1 MAGQAWR
8 GVAWLGWVRQA
19 RRGKARRGKA
29 RQGKAGMEKAGM
41 KYETKTK
48 KDYAPTG
55 IPARVM
61 QALVEAGGEAQA
73 VALERACGVERV
85 LGHLR
90 PAVSNGAVVHFKRGR
105 YSFFR
110 LGSGMQGVRKVF
122 TIFSGRFPRC
132 TTAENYAIWKAAAL
146 HSQPLKHL
154 GYCEDCSRDYQTEM
168 KLQERCENPA
178 VWFQDGHAGIGPK

>member
-1 MAGQAWR
+1 
-8 GVAWLGWVRQA
+8 
-19 RRGKARRGKA
+19 
-29 RQGKAGMEKAGM
+29 MEKAGM

-55 IPARVM
+55 TPARVM

-110 LGSGMQGVRKVF
+110 LGSEMQGVRKVF
-122 TIFSGRFPRC
+122 TVFSGRYPRC
-132 TTAENYAIWKAAAL
+132 TTASSYAIWKAAAL